1 MTTQKAVMRV
11 ATILYRVVLT
21 VAIILAIV
29 YMGQT
34 SYRFT
39 RAVFSD
45 SAMEEEPGR
54 DVKISIKEEVG
65 TKKLAEVFEKNGL
78 VENALVFRIQMK
90 MKSFEDTVK
99 PGNYEMNTSMSPSE
113 MLKVLSETNEDD
125 T

>member
-11 ATILYRVVLT
+11 TAILYRVVLT
-21 VAIILAIV
+21 VAIILGLI

-34 SYRFT
+34 TYRFT

-45 SAMEEEPGR
+45 SAMEEGPGR
-54 DVKISIKEEVG
+54 NVKIDIKEEVG

-78 VENALVFRIQMK
+78 VEDALVFRIQMK
-90 MKSFEDTVK
+90 MKNFEETVK
-99 PGNYEMNTSMSPSE
+99 PGTYEMNTSMSPSE
-113 MLKVLSETNEDD
+113 MLNVLSETNEDD